1 MTCVDTLV
9 IAIDVAFS
17 IFDPQLNIFLTATS
31 DVPQVAE
38 MRRNILINDDVVKAT
53 FRQLALPMGYR
64 KHLPKQL
71 SSV

>member
-1 MTCVDTLV
+1 MSEEGEISRSTCVDTLV

-38 MRRNILINDDVVKAT
+38 MRPNI
-53 FRQLALPMGYR
+53 Y
-64 KHLPKQL
+64 HLPSIYQNSFLLTKL
-71 SSV
+71 RYTHS